1 MPVSDHVVEML
12 RAELSGNPDRYK
24 ELLHTSYD
32 RAADAR
38 SYIALVNCAFMSAA
52 ERRFG
57 ASATQDDVTEFVAE
71 VRSRNDDTATLL
83 DPVTAE
89 RVLLTAVSDG
99 NIAGLDPQAVRES
112 QLFLLA
118 ALVSDENLDGP
129 ALDALLA
136 VAREEADAHLARIAG
151 RA

>member
-24 ELLHTSYD
+24 ELLRTGYD
-32 RAADAR
+32 RSTDAR
-38 SYIALVNCAFMSAA
+38 PYIALVNCAFITAA

-57 ASATQDDVTEFVAE
+57 SSASPDDVTEFVAE
-71 VRSRNDDTATLL
+71 VRSRNDDTAALL

-99 NIAGLDPQAVRES
+99 SIAGLDPQAVRES

-118 ALVSDENLDGP
+118 ALVSEANLDG
-129 ALDALLA
+129 AGLDALLA
-136 VAREEADAHLARIAG
+136 SARREADTHLARIS
-151 RA
+151 